1 MLLLTDSSTVCY
13 KLYFSRPLIA
23 LVWFTVQMTCQPKN
37 LSFSELESFYQ
48 TSIGVLFAKLFNLT
62 TVSDPR
68 KGSLSK
74 IQKYL
79 RDFIELIKVV
89 SCCELIYVLVNRI
102 KILKFVSIHFITTQV
117 TFLGKHSYP
126 VGEHQ
131 IIFFHKHVMIVGK
144 EF

>member
-1 MLLLTDSSTVCY
+1 
-13 KLYFSRPLIA
+13 
-23 LVWFTVQMTCQPKN
+23 MTCQPKKTWQPKN

-74 IQKYL
+74 IQKYF

-117 TFLGKHSYP
+117 TFWGKHSYP

-131 IIFFHKHVMIVGK
+131 IIFFSKTRDDRGK
-144 EF
+144 GILIKNILISSSYR